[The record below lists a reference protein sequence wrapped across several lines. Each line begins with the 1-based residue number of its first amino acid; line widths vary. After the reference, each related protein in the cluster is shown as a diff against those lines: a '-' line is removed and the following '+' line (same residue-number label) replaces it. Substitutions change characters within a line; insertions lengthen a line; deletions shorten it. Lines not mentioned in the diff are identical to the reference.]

1 MLNQLKKKF
10 NQLFRLNE
18 IPVIRL
24 YRGYSNGFEHIIF
37 GHLLELSPS
46 KPNYTTKNIF
56 TTTLALIRLFMVRP
70 VPKAIVQ
77 MEYAGTHYE
86 ASTEDDGFFK
96 FEWKSAI
103 RLEPGIYDV
112 DVSVKSI
119 NNQPVTAEVHTR
131 GELMS
136 MHENQYACLS
146 DIDDTFL
153 ISHSG
158 ELMRRLRVLL
168 TQNAHSRKPFDGVV
182 KHYQLLADAGTKDGL
197 HNPFFYVSS
206 SEWNLYEYI
215 RQFNE
220 KNDLPEGVLLLSQL
234 KTISEAW
241 KTGQNKHATK
251 FMRIAR
257 VFELFVHHQ
266 FILMGDDS
274 QQDPVIYQSVVKHF
288 PSQVKAVYL
297 RHVNKGD
304 INEVEKAIAN
314 IEAAGVPCC
323 HFSHSKDAI
332 EHSISIGLITKE
344 SFENFVS
351 GKNHMA

>member
-1 MLNQLKKKF
+1 MLERIKKSIQ
-10 NQLFRLNE
+10 QLFRLNE

-24 YRGYSNGFEHIIF
+24 YRGYSNGFDHIIF
-37 GHLLELSPS
+37 GHVLELSPG
-46 KPNYTTKNIF
+46 KPNYATKNLF

-70 VPKAIVQ
+70 IPKAVVQ
-77 MEYAGTHYE
+77 MEYEGVMHE

-112 DVSVKSI
+112 DVVLKLINGQSI
-119 NNQPVTAEVHTR
+119 TNEVQTR
-131 GELMS
+131 GELMCV
-136 MHENQYACLS
+136 HENQYACLS

-153 ISHSG
+153 ISHSSKLG
-158 ELMRRLRVLL
+158 RRLRVLF

-182 KHYQLLADAGTKDGL
+182 KHYQLLADAGTQDGE

-215 RQFNE
+215 REFNQ
-220 KNDLPEGVLLLSQL
+220 KNDLPEGILLLSQI
-234 KTISEAW
+234 KKISEAW

-274 QQDPVIYQSVVKHF
+274 QQDPLIYQSVVKHF
-288 PSQVKAVYL
+288 PAQVKAVYL
-297 RHVNKGD
+297 RHVNKA
-304 INEVEKAIAN
+304 NLPEVNRVIAAI
-314 IEAAGVPCC
+314 EDAGVHCC
-323 HFSHSKDAI
+323 HFTHSREAI
-332 EHSISIGLITKE
+332 EHSISIGLISKE
-344 SFENFVS
+344 SFENFTS
-351 GKNHMA
+351 EKNKMA

>member
-1 MLNQLKKKF
+1 MLDRMKRKF

-18 IPVIRL
+18 VPVIRL

-37 GHLLELSPS
+37 GHVLELSPR
-46 KPNYTTKNIF
+46 KPNYSTRNLF
-56 TTTLALIRLFMVRP
+56 TTTLALIRLFMIRP
-70 VPKAIVQ
+70 VPKAVVQ
-77 MEYAGTHYE
+77 MEYEGAVYE

-96 FEWKSAI
+96 LKWKSAI
-103 RLEPGIYDV
+103 RLEAGIYDV
-112 DVSVKSI
+112 DVIIKSI
-119 NNQPVTAEVHTR
+119 NGRPVKGEVHTR

-136 MHENQYACLS
+136 MNENQYACLS

-158 ELMRRLRVLL
+158 EIMRRMRVLL

-182 KHYQLLADAGTKDGL
+182 KHYQLLSDAGTKDGV

-215 RQFNE
+215 RQFND
-220 KNDLPEGVLLLSQL
+220 KNHLPEGVLLLSQI
-234 KTISEAW
+234 KTIAEAW

-257 VFELFVHHQ
+257 VFQLFVHHQ

-274 QQDPVIYQSVVKHF
+274 QQDPIIYQAVVKHF

-297 RHVNKGD
+297 RHVNRGD
-304 INEVEKAIAN
+304 INEVQQAIKN

-323 HFSHSKDAI
+323 HFRHSKDAI
-332 EHSISIGLITKE
+332 EHSISIGLISKE
-344 SFENFVS
+344 SHENFAS
-351 GKNHMA
+351 GKNQMA

>member
-1 MLNQLKKKF
+1 MLDRFKGKIR
-10 NQLFRLNE
+10 QLFGKNA

-24 YRGYSNGFEHIIF
+24 YRGYSDGFDHIIF
-37 GHLLELSPS
+37 GHVLIGNPRKPS
-46 KPNYTTKNIF
+46 YSTKNLVS
-56 TTTLALIRLFMVRP
+56 TTLALIRLFMVHP
-70 VPKAIVQ
+70 VRKALVQ
-77 MEYAGTHYE
+77 MEYDGITYNAT
-86 ASTEDDGFFK
+86 TEDDGFFK
-96 FEWKSAI
+96 FEWKSGI
-103 RLEPGIYDV
+103 RLQPGMYEIDV
-112 DVSVKSI
+112 ILKSI
-119 NNQPVTAEVHTR
+119 NDLPVSSEIHSR

-158 ELMRRLRVLL
+158 EIVRRLRVLL
-168 TQNAHSRKPFDGVV
+168 TKNAHSRQPFDGVV
-182 KHYQLLADAGTKDGL
+182 KHYQLLADAGTKDGV

-215 RQFNE
+215 QAFNE
-220 KNDLPEGVLLLSQL
+220 KNDLPEGVLLLSQI

-257 VFELFVHHQ
+257 IFELFVHHQ

-274 QQDPVIYQSVVKHF
+274 QQDPIIYQSVVKHF
-288 PSQVKAVYL
+288 PAQVKAVYL

-304 INEVEKAIAN
+304 INEVHQAIAA
-314 IEAAGVPCC
+314 IEAAGIPCC
-323 HFSHSKDAI
+323 HFTHSKDAI
-332 EHSISIGLITKE
+332 EHSISIGLISKE
-344 SFENFVS
+344 SMENFAS
-351 GKNHMA
+351 GRNQMA